1 MLHVFFENAIYRKHR
16 EKLLLIL
23 DLLIVLFSYLI
34 AYWSK
39 NDFQLRTMQLGLTG
53 TEVAVGL
60 LVLLIVYA
68 FSFAFFKVYKS
79 LWKYIGVDE
88 LLRLTASNILAM
100 INYNFLTKT
109 PREIDQLIASRI
121 RSIRKRR
128 KISQKRL
135 SEKSGVSLGSVKRF
149 EQNGEISLISLT
161 KIAIALEIEGELEDL
176 FEEVPFLSIEEVAY
190 AKD

>member
-1 MLHVFFENAIYRKHR
+1 MN
-16 EKLLLIL
+16 
-23 DLLIVLFSYLI
+23 
-34 AYWSK
+34 
-39 NDFQLRTMQLGLTG
+39 
-53 TEVAVGL
+53 
-60 LVLLIVYA
+60 
-68 FSFAFFKVYKS
+68 
-79 LWKYIGVDE
+79 
-88 LLRLTASNILAM
+88 
-100 INYNFLTKT
+100 NYNFLTKT

-149 EQNGEISLISLT
+149 EQSGEISLISLT